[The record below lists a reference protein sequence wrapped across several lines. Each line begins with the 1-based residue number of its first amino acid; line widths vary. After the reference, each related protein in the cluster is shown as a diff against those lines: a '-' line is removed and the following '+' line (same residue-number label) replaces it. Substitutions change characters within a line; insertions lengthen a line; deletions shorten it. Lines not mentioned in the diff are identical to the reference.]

1 MISHVVQVV
10 GLVKTETHVVTA
22 SRVEI
27 LVGAIGLVFTIAV
40 IALVV
45 WFIARQVR
53 RARA

>member
-1 MISHVVQVV
+1 MISPAVEVVE
-10 GLVKTETHVVTA
+10 LVKTETHVVTA

-45 WFIARQVR
+45 WFIVRQVR